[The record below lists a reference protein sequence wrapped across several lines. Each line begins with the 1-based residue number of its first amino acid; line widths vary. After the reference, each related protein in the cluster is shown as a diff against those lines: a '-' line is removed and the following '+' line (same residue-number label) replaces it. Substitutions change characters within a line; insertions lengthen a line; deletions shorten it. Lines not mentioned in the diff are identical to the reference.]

1 MQNIYLSKMLFA
13 TIVKRIATTGIPYTS
28 TVWPVCDTILQLS
41 TSLCDFMDYISDL
54 HHLNLMLFLHLMD
67 TRLSLEVGFSPRY
80 TSVPACKQA
89 KTRRPED

>member
-1 MQNIYLSKMLFA
+1 
-13 TIVKRIATTGIPYTS
+13 
-28 TVWPVCDTILQLS
+28 
-41 TSLCDFMDYISDL
+41 MDYISDL

-80 TSVPACKQA
+80 TSVPASKQA